1 MMKRVLSIVALA
13 LMVAVFVSPVNAA
26 EKEWTW
32 LVFLNADN
40 NLDQFGVTDQNEM
53 AKIGSNENLNIV
65 SLIDREKGPAT
76 LNYIEKNNIKVV
88 AEMGEVDMGDYQF
101 MAKWVKDMV
110 TQYPAKHYALI
121 IWNHGSGWKNNN
133 NQIIKGISYDDST
146 GNHITTEQLGMAM
159 ADIKAHLGRN
169 LDVLS
174 NDACLM
180 QMVEV
185 AYAVKDSCD
194 FFVASEETEPG
205 DGYPYDGILA
215 TLKPGMT
222 PAEFVKTW
230 VAAYAA
236 SYNGGTQ
243 GNSASTQS
251 AIDLAK
257 LNDVKDAID
266 GFAKASIAGKFGVQF
281 KDALV
286 KVQKF
291 YYRTNIDLLHLVQI
305 LKPVITDE
313 GFKTAATKLE
323 TALTAAIVANGNTG
337 ATMRNAK
344 GLAVY
349 FPATSYSF
357 DAAYAKLAFAKD
369 CMWDEMVADFYKK
382 ITPPAIIADLENN
395 DISSLRDFVANSG
408 ANNREVSR
416 DLISKLNFRVFAEGG
431 MPAGTQEVVKTLVN
445 ELLQK

>member
-1 MMKRVLSIVALA
+1 MKRVLSIIAVAL
-13 LMVAVFVSPVNAA
+13 LVAAFASPVSAA

-32 LVFLNADN
+32 MVFLNADN

-53 AKIGSNENLNIV
+53 AKIGSNDYLNIV

-76 LNYIEKNNIKVV
+76 LNYIEKNNIVPI
-88 AEMGEVDMGDYQF
+88 ADMGEVDMGDYKFLAQW
-101 MAKWVKDMV
+101 AKDMINK
-110 TQYPAKHYALI
+110 YPAKHYALI
-121 IWNHGSGWKNNN
+121 IWNHGSGWKNNQ
-133 NQIIKGISYDDST
+133 NQVIKGISYDDST
-146 GNHITTEQLGMAM
+146 GNHITTEQLGLAM
-159 ADIKAHLGRN
+159 AEIKAHLGRN
-169 LDVLS
+169 LDILS

-180 QMVEV
+180 QMMEV

-222 PAEFVKTW
+222 PAEFVKPW

-251 AIDLAK
+251 AIDLSK

-266 GFAKASIAGKFGVQF
+266 GFAKAVIAGKYGIQF
-281 KDALV
+281 KDALT

-305 LKPVITDE
+305 LKPVIKDE
-313 GFKTAATKLE
+313 GFQTAATKLE
-323 TALTAAIVANGNTG
+323 NALGAAIVANGTTG

-344 GLAVY
+344 GLAIY

-357 DAAYAKLAFAKD
+357 DAAYAKLAFAAD
-369 CMWDEMVADFYKK
+369 CLWDEMVADYYKK
-382 ITPPAIIADLENN
+382 ITPPQIIADLENN
-395 DISSLRDFVANSG
+395 DVSSLRDYVANSG
-408 ANNREVSR
+408 AQNREVSR
-416 DLISKLNFRVFAEGG
+416 DLITKLNFRVFAEGG
-431 MPAGTQEVVKTLVN
+431 MPVATQEVVKTLVN

>member
-1 MMKRVLSIVALA
+1 MKRVLSIVAVA
-13 LMVAVFVSPVNAA
+13 LLVAVFVSPVSAA

-32 LVFLNADN
+32 MVFLNADN

-53 AKIGSNENLNIV
+53 AKIGSNDYLNIV

-76 LNYIEKNNIKVV
+76 LNYIEKNKIVPI
-88 AEMGEVDMGDYQF
+88 ADMGEVDMGDYKFLAQW
-101 MAKWVKDMV
+101 AKDMI
-110 TQYPAKHYALI
+110 TKYPAKHYALI
-121 IWNHGSGWKNNN
+121 IWNHGSGWKNNQ

-146 GNHITTEQLGMAM
+146 GNHITTEQLGLAM
-159 ADIKAHLGRN
+159 AEIKAHLGRN
-169 LDVLS
+169 LDILS

-180 QMVEV
+180 QMMEV

-215 TLKPGMT
+215 SLKPGMN
-222 PAEFVKTW
+222 AADFVKPW

-251 AIDLAK
+251 AIDLSK

-266 GFAKASIAGKFGVQF
+266 GFAKAAIAGNFGSQF
-281 KDALV
+281 KDALT

-305 LKPVITDE
+305 LKPVIKDE
-313 GFKTAATKLE
+313 GFQTAATKLE
-323 TALTAAIVANGNTG
+323 NALGAAIVANGTTG

-344 GLAVY
+344 GLAIY

-357 DAAYAKLAFAKD
+357 DAAYAKLAFAVD
-369 CMWDEMVADFYKK
+369 SLWDEMVADYYKK
-382 ITPPAIIADLENN
+382 ITPQQIIADLENN
-395 DISSLRDFVANSG
+395 DVSSLREYVANSG
-408 ANNREVSR
+408 AQNREVSR
-416 DLISKLNFRVFAEGG
+416 DLIAKLNFRVFAEGG
-431 MPAGTQEVVKTLVN
+431 MPIATQEVVKTLVN